1 MFSSKVFLL
10 CFFFF
15 SFLSLATNAFNIT
28 ELLSSFP
35 DYSTFSNYLA
45 QTQVADA
52 INRQSTVTVLVVGNG
67 NMQMVSSLPMDTIK
81 TLLTLHVLLDYLD
94 TQRFNNMQNS
104 TVQVTTLYQTTGL
117 ATGGRGQ
124 VKIMG
129 STNGDVTFQSAADGS
144 TENSKF
150 VKTILT
156 QPYNISVLEISNLI
170 TPPGLSGGNSSSNS
184 SATAPSPS
192 SSSPAPTNSTPASS
206 PATSPTAAVTPAA
219 SNTPPSPAS
228 APSVAV
234 SPASSSSP
242 NASTV
247 PTSAPTGAPPKPS
260 ADAPSLVPQAN
271 DTPANETT
279 NAPSGHPSAAAMA
292 AGIKSSFLA
301 LMFATAWLWVRVI

>member
-15 SFLSLATNAFNIT
+15 SFLFLATNAFNIT

-35 DYSTFSNYLA
+35 DYSIFNNYLA

-52 INRQSTVTVLVVGNG
+52 INHQSTVTVLVVGNG

-81 TLLTLHVLLDYLD
+81 TLLSLHVLLDYLD

-104 TVQVTTLYQTTGL
+104 TVQVTTLYQMTGL

-124 VKIMG
+124 VKVMG

-206 PATSPTAAVTPAA
+206 PATSPTPAVTPAA
-219 SNTPPSPAS
+219 SNTPAS

-247 PTSAPTGAPPKPS
+247 PASAPTGAPPQPS

-271 DTPANETT
+271 DTPANERT
-279 NAPSGHPSAAAMA
+279 NAPSGDPSAAAVA
-292 AGIKSSFLA
+292 AGIKFSFLA
-301 LMFATAWLWVRVI
+301 LMFATAWLWVGVI